1 MKCGT
6 TEPRL
11 AITLPYLVQQIT
23 VESAATRD
31 FATASFSIMALEMP
45 MALIGYTA
53 LSVDRT
59 MTRWT
64 RAPIAALSRLSA
76 PRMFVRT
83 ASIGKNSHD
92 GTCLSAAA

>member
-11 AITLPYLVQQIT
+11 AITFPYRVQQIT
-23 VESAATRD
+23 VVRPPTRD
-31 FATASFSIMALEMP
+31 FAIASFSIIALEIP

-53 LSVDRT
+53 LSVDSTITFLTPADNAAFRT
-59 MTRWT
+59 F
-64 RAPIAALSRLSA
+64 SA
-76 PRMFVRT
+76 PSSLVRM